1 LTKLLVESIAISRND
16 EGRPK
21 VDVTYRFGP
30 PERAN
35 GVHDSEEEF
44 AQAHGRGG
52 EAGLLRSHPKVTAY
66 EVVVERDKYYGT
78 D

>member
-1 LTKLLVESIAISRND
+1 LTKLFVESIEISRND

-30 PERAN
+30 PESAN
-35 GVHDSEEEF
+35 GVHDSEEES